1 MIISTEIKLVIAAG
15 ATALLLLAGYGLYNH
30 GKTVAGLECEK
41 AQKIAI
47 EDAVKKAKEDWDSQL
62 QISQSG
68 KENVTKT
75 VEKIVTV
82 EKRIPVIVTKCD
94 DVGGDYAGVYND
106 IVEAIRTGG
115 AEAGPVASGKVP
127 SSGPDG
133 TTNSR

>member
-1 MIISTEIKLVIAAG
+1 MISTEIKALILAG
-15 ATALLLLAGYGLYNH
+15 VAIGLLLAGYGLYSH

-41 AQKIAI
+41 AQKLAI
-47 EDAVKKAKEDWDSQL
+47 EKAVAKAKEDWDSQL

-94 DVGGDYAGVYND
+94 DLGGDYAGVYND
-106 IVEAIRTGG
+106 IVGAIRTGG
-115 AEAGPVASGKVP
+115 AEDGPVAAGKV
-127 SSGPDG
+127 STSGPDG
-133 TTNSR
+133 STNSR